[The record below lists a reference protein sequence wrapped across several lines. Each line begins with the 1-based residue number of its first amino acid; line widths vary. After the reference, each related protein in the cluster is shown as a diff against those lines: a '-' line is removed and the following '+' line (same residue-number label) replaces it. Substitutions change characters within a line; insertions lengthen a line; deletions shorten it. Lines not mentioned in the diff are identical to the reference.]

1 MTTPD
6 ATPRP
11 AGVELAPMRLE
22 HVAAVA
28 DIEAR
33 ASASPWSVGLF
44 RGEFDVAPETR
55 TWLVALRDGVVV
67 GFAGAMYVEDE
78 AHVMNVAVDPGL
90 RRRGIGRVLFA
101 ALADE
106 ASQRARHLTLEV
118 RTSNV
123 AARELYRAF
132 GLAPAGV
139 RRRYYPDGEDAFVM
153 WAHDIDQPPFR
164 QRLAQLT
171 GAGS

>member
-1 MTTPD
+1 MTLHLERM
-6 ATPRP
+6 RP
-11 AGVELAPMRLE
+11 VHVPA
-22 HVAAVA
+22 VAA
-28 DIEAR
+28 IEA
-33 ASASPWSVGLF
+33 ASSASPWTVGLF
-44 RGEFDVAPETR
+44 EGEFDVAPETR
-55 TWLVALRDGVVV
+55 TWWVAIHGVTVV

-78 AHVMNVAVDPGL
+78 AHVMNVAVDPG
-90 RRRGIGRVLFA
+90 RRRQGIGRALFA
-101 ALADE
+101 ALAGE
-106 ASQRARHLTLEV
+106 ASRRARHLTLEV

-123 AARELYRAF
+123 AARELYRQF

-153 WAHDIDQPPFR
+153 WAHDIDQAPYR